1 MILSCFTKVIHVAS
15 SNYLFSLTCFEK
27 YGSSFGNKAIIM
39 IHAEGIE
46 FSNLFACKFNMKW
59 LDSSLNKTFKK
70 NWFGLIRSS
79 FFNYVNL
86 PESFKML
93 FLSSPLQECQN
104 ISKHSGSKDLTEA
117 DIILTRIGAW
127 TISPTVWFNY

>member
-1 MILSCFTKVIHVAS
+1 MENWSPKLLSATKRWRKAVHTVIDTPLVWCQKLSNNWKKFPKFTFHNELLISIKMILSCFTKVIHVVS

-27 YGSSFGNKAIIM
+27 YGSSFGSKAIIM

-79 FFNYVNL
+79 F
-86 PESFKML
+86 
-93 FLSSPLQECQN
+93 
-104 ISKHSGSKDLTEA
+104 LT
-117 DIILTRIGAW
+117 T
-127 TISPTVWFNY
+127 